1 MFLKKVNRMKKDNYF
16 TEIKGIGNLDIDE
29 IICEYDFPV
38 LFTLKNSKSDNR
50 YIAVCCEIVEEQR
63 WVISPISVNNIINLL
78 TDKIDIYSSFITN
91 PKAECIIAH
100 WSKSKKVTTYDYIK
114 CSDIPESDLPL
125 KGEYLEAEEGE
136 FEEYIDKLKN
146 NVIFE
151 IDNKMDILQIK
162 IKNYSVSYS
171 INNYSNNL
179 SKSFLIC
186 NYVNEQKIYN
196 VFYNQLQAFIKTNIF
211 LKNEFN
217 IKNMPVCIEIY

>member
-1 MFLKKVNRMKKDNYF
+1 MKKR
-16 TEIKGIGNLDIDE
+16 E
-29 IICEYDFPV
+29 
-38 LFTLKNSKSDNR
+38 
-50 YIAVCCEIVEEQR
+50 
-63 WVISPISVNNIINLL
+63 
-78 TDKIDIYSSFITN
+78 
-91 PKAECIIAH
+91 
-100 WSKSKKVTTYDYIK
+100 K
-114 CSDIPESDLPL
+114 C
-125 KGEYLEAEEGE
+125 
-136 FEEYIDKLKN
+136 DKLKN